1 MLPSLD
7 EYAHAQNLRDRL
19 IPSRDIDD
27 QRILQSDW
35 LRSFQATTEEPSFF
49 QTCGFHR
56 IMKNTDVQKLYFGG
70 IFGVSSKTY

>member
-35 LRSFQATTEEPSFF
+35 LRSF
-49 QTCGFHR
+49 
-56 IMKNTDVQKLYFGG
+56 
-70 IFGVSSKTY
+70 